1 MTSLVLMYV
10 YYDKNGDIKAITPG
24 LDESFASIC
33 DVATFPL
40 TEVEM
45 FLTAQKSTFD
55 YTVAKISS
63 FAGDKFK
70 LQKKPSTISYTRTLD
85 SYLTKIEPSRAGN
98 IVLIEN
104 DTIAKTI
111 NIYLSS
117 DFRELQ
123 QHGSEEEQESV
134 EDFIRHGYSAIYI
147 TERNNPYSLR
157 HTVTFSPRELFEK
170 GSLHFSHENDY
181 TNSSA
186 YTKKIIAGYGYKER
200 VKK

>member
-1 MTSLVLMYV
+1 MYV

-24 LDESFASIC
+24 LDESFSSIC
-33 DVATFPL
+33 NVAIFPL
-40 TEVEM
+40 SEVEM
-45 FLTAQKSTFD
+45 FLTAKKSTFE
-55 YTVAKISS
+55 YIVTKITN

-85 SYLTKIEPSRAGN
+85 SYLTKIEPVRQGK
-98 IVLIEN
+98 IILVEN

-117 DFRELQ
+117 EFRELHE
-123 QHGSEEEQESV
+123 HGSEEEQDSV
-134 EDFIRHGYSAIYI
+134 EDFIRHGYSTIYI

-170 GSLHFSHENDY
+170 GSLHFSHENNY

-186 YTKKIIAGYGYKER
+186 YTKKIISGYGYKER

>member
-24 LDESFASIC
+24 LDESFSRIC

-40 TEVEM
+40 SEVEM
-45 FLTAQKSTFD
+45 FLSGQKSTFE
-55 YTVAKISS
+55 YTITKISS
-63 FAGDKFK
+63 LAGDKFK
-70 LQKKPSTISYTRTLD
+70 LQKKPSAISYTRTLD
-85 SYLTKIEPSRAGN
+85 SYLTKIEPARQGKII
-98 IVLIEN
+98 IVEN

-111 NIYLSS
+111 NIYLSA

-123 QHGSEEEQESV
+123 RYGSEEEQESV
-134 EDFIRHGYSAIYI
+134 DDFIRYGYSTIYI
-147 TERNNPYSLR
+147 TERNNPYNLR